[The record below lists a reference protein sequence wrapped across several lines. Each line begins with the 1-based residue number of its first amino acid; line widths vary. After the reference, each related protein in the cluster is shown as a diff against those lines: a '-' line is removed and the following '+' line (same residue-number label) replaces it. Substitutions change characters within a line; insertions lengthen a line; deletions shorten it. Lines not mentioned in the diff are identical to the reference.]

1 MQEMLAR
8 SMVETTYGA
17 AGGLNGAN
25 GANGA
30 NGTSWATGAR
40 YVAGMGAREAYDDP
54 NDHDFA
60 SRDIYGFDNENLDD
74 GYEDGFELPAAA
86 NGLRLSGLA
95 NNGSTDFAD
104 DMRSRELAFRYL
116 QDSALF
122 PPEPLNVAGISYA
135 PGAGNG
141 HLSTLGTA
149 AGAGVFYDTNGV
161 LNINVTTRAQP
172 ADGYRAIG
180 AAEGFFTFDPR
191 GQAIKGFFNSA
202 VELVPNLLNA
212 VKEVG
217 LGFHD
222 AAAYAGLRT
231 TPDFQP
237 SGAIAQ
243 SIQQNGALTSA
254 GRGLTGLVT
263 NAPGIGTINALY
275 RKDYQRV
282 GGTVFEAG
290 LVGGA
295 GVVRGIARYS
305 DVVSGGGRVAANN
318 VGRYGRFG
326 SADELGAEAFARYQ
340 RYTDEA
346 YAATLQAE
354 ECGRLVIP
362 EGMARETIIGQRTDA
377 IARSRMER
385 WLGSE
390 GISEGAGQTVQLNR
404 WFRDPSGSGS
414 YRIPDV
420 RIPDANLIM
429 DGTIGLKWQTTPQVA
444 DFYKFSGGSRITIVR
459 PTELGGSYSL
469 LPPR

>member
-1 MQEMLAR
+1 
-8 SMVETTYGA
+8 
-17 AGGLNGAN
+17 
-25 GANGA
+25 
-30 NGTSWATGAR
+30 
-40 YVAGMGAREAYDDP
+40 MGAREAYDDP

-116 QDSALF
+116 RDSALF
-122 PPEPLNVAGISYA
+122 PPEPLNVAGISYV

-295 GVVRGIARYS
+295 GVVSGIARYS
-305 DVVSGGGRVAANN
+305 DVVLGGGRVVPNSTSLASTAAHPLEGLSPSNVVRLTNELGLSTPRDSLVLWSGFGDIETGVRLSQTYAKANGGMTLEMTPGGRWLQEMDIYAANSPFN
-318 VGRYGRFG
+318 RAETRQITMDVSQLVAEQASGQVRSVLG
-326 SADELGAEAFARYQ
+326 SVRPSSIYQTVELP
-340 RYTDEA
+340 
-346 YAATLQAE
+346 TLQMNPN
-354 ECGRLVIP
+354 V
-362 EGMARETIIGQRTDA
+362 
-377 IARSRMER
+377 
-385 WLGSE
+385 LG
-390 GISEGAGQTVQLNR
+390 V
-404 WFRDPSGSGS
+404 DPL
-414 YRIPDV
+414 Y
-420 RIPDANLIM
+420 
-429 DGTIGLKWQTTPQVA
+429 
-444 DFYKFSGGSRITIVR
+444 
-459 PTELGGSYSL
+459 L
-469 LPPR
+469 LPRYSFGGN